1 MAVGPVNRQAMTKS
15 LTAKDRTARPKS
27 AHTRVNGPKNPP
39 CGFLALAGFKAALRL
54 IDDVNA
60 AFPAYDPVVAVPTAK
75 RFQ

>member
-1 MAVGPVNRQAMTKS
+1 
-15 LTAKDRTARPKS
+15 
-27 AHTRVNGPKNPP
+27 VNGPENLL
-39 CGFLALAGFKAALRL
+39 CGLLALAGFKAALRL

>member
-1 MAVGPVNRQAMTKS
+1 MTRS
-15 LTAKDRTARPKS
+15 LTAEHGTARLKS
-27 AHTRVNGPKNPP
+27 AHSRVNGAENPL
-39 CGFLALAGFKAALRL
+39 CGLLALAGFKAALRL